1 MPPLS
6 PSPVAACHYQPQFAL
21 STAPTVKLVP
31 SNYIAARVG
40 GNHESVCAMYDAGW
54 VFNLSAGT
62 GKKAELR
69 FWLGQA
75 DTLATVLADVLGWH
89 SPRWRGQEICELMQI
104 TRPLRKALTAAGD
117 LPGDLVG
124 TTFYATTEALQA
136 LLTKRLVR

>member
-1 MPPLS
+1 MPS
-6 PSPVAACHYQPQFAL
+6 PSPSAAVARCHQPQFAI
-21 STAPTVKLVP
+21 STAPTVKLVQ
-31 SNYIAARVG
+31 SSYIYGRIG

-62 GKKAELR
+62 GKKSELR

-75 DTLATVLADVLGWH
+75 DTLDKVLADILGWH
-89 SPRWRGQEICELMQI
+89 SPRWRGQEICELVQI

-117 LPGDLVG
+117 LPGVLVG

-136 LLTKRLVR
+136 MLAKRLVK